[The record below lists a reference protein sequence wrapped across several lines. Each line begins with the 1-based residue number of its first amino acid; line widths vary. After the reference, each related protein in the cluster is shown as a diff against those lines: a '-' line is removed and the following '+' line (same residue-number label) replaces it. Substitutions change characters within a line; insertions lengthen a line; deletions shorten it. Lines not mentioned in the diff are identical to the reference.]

1 MWLAPPIRGR
11 ASLPPREDRLKDLPP
26 WCAFCRGVYA
36 GSLRIGDLIHPDS
49 LCCPRLGR
57 VVTPASL
64 SPDPQCSRFGACRGT
79 LPVGREWALIRAAR
93 LPAAC
98 SGSIHGTGA
107 VHPPFELS
115 PLGGASDGVRSG
127 ALKTSQ
133 PSRAVL
139 RWSQVQGPA
148 RGTYRRT
155 RASGAI
161 AGAARGWWW
170 GCPVSAGRWSRRGR
184 GGRQVS
190 QQRTKRSGGPVV
202 ADRSHQHPARKARN
216 SGHQHQ
222 QALGV
227 VWVAEQG
234 RGHARTFTPSA
245 STAARVVGRMN
256 QSAGLPA
263 WPGSPAIDAPKSASH
278 PATASRS
285 ATA

>member
-1 MWLAPPIRGR
+1 MAGATDPRAGLTASAGRPIERLP
-11 ASLPPREDRLKDLPP
+11 SLVRLGSV
-26 WCAFCRGVYA
+26 CA
-36 GSLRIGDLIHPDS
+36 GSLRIGDLIPS
-49 LCCPRLGR
+49 ALRCCSRLEGL
-57 VVTPASL
+57 VTPASL
-64 SPDPQCSRFGACRGT
+64 SPDPQCSRFRACRVVA
-79 LPVGREWALIRAAR
+79 LPVGRNGRLIRAAR
-93 LPAAC
+93 LPAAR

-127 ALKTSQ
+127 ALKTLL
-133 PSRAVL
+133 PSRAVM

-148 RGTYRRT
+148 RGTYRR
-155 RASGAI
+155 RGASGAI

-263 WPGSPAIDAPKSASH
+263 WPGSPASDAPKSASH